1 VPDSTS
7 VSVDLEELRALMAV
21 TFELAPEEVTDDA
34 HFTQDLGLDSLITL
48 EIATRLEDR
57 YGIDVTDDEL
67 KTINTL
73 AGVHELVRQK
83 LAAA

>member
-1 VPDSTS
+1 MPDTTS

-21 TFELAPEEVTDDA
+21 TFELSPEEVTDDA
-34 HFTQDLGLDSLITL
+34 HFTEDLGMDSLITL

>member
-34 HFTQDLGLDSLITL
+34 HFTQDLGMDSLITL

>member
-1 VPDSTS
+1 MPDSTS

-34 HFTQDLGLDSLITL
+34 HFTQDLGMDSLITL

>member
-1 VPDSTS
+1 MSDTTSTT
-7 VSVDLEELRALMAV
+7 VDLEELRALMAV
-21 TFELAPEEVTDDA
+21 TFELEPEEVTDGA
-34 HFTQDLGLDSLITL
+34 HFTQDLGMDSLITL

-57 YGIDVTDDEL
+57 YGVDVSDDEL
-67 KTINTL
+67 KSINTL